1 MNQEIINKRWQ
12 FTRDELKKFQFWY
25 KKQNKKTQDKI
36 QDIFKYYNIPYNDLN
51 KTIKTSDKERLK
63 RKIDDWK
70 KLGIF
75 KGYFKY
81 RIELLNKYNINYR
94 DLIEILLYGTF
105 MEEFQSV
112 NDEINNLFQEVSQDC
127 YNQGRRDLEKNEK
140 KIPHSFLD
148 SFNKALVDGII
159 FGDYLEALYLTNMQ
173 EIQKQY
179 LISLQQNKELDI
191 YSDFMQRQLEKQR
204 NKLICINN
212 DKYSGG
218 LDKYVTALGNMA
230 YIETS
235 EGNNAEIKFI
245 SDHCEHVTE
254 MCSYMDGMVFNT
266 EKRNVF
272 KRPYGDTQ
280 KDLAVQEI
288 DVMGLVVGINMPPI
302 TKHFHWCHSTL
313 TYQIDKSA
321 DELREMI
328 FKGTW
333 FDKLLDDEKHAV
345 IDYISSN
352 SFKINEALRES
363 QNLTLKQED
372 LKKSLDSALEFI
384 PKYKGIVHRSVNF
397 DKQRH
402 LNKILSVFDNEN
414 RVGGWN
420 QFLSSSKGIYDEDM
434 KLQFTIK
441 SITGRDI
448 SLKNDEGGGEILF
461 PRNTKFKLMTIKK
474 ENDKILV
481 DLEEIEQC

>member
-148 SFNKALVDGII
+148 SFSKALVDGII

-191 YSDFMQRQLEKQR
+191 YSDFMLRQLEKQR

-230 YIETS
+230 YIEAS

-397 DKQRH
+397 DNQRH

>member
-148 SFNKALVDGII
+148 SFSKALVDGII

-191 YSDFMQRQLEKQR
+191 YSDFMLRQLEKQR

-230 YIETS
+230 YIEAS

-254 MCSYMDGMVFNT
+254 MCSYMEGMVFNT

-397 DKQRH
+397 DNQRH